1 MVCGWMFSAER
12 LTMID
17 YRCCI
22 AAHLGA
28 VGRWRRPRSFSLNT
42 VGTAMTSTFTG
53 CYPNDVISPQY
64 QAARRYGYGQG
75 YGYQGGR
82 YPVRCGHERC
92 KPASVNRRA

>member
-12 LTMID
+12 LTILT
-17 YRCCI
+17 I
-22 AAHLGA
+22 AAVRLTSALSAGGDGP
-28 VGRWRRPRSFSLNT
+28 GRSRSVLW
-42 VGTAMTSTFTG
+42 GTAMTSTFTG

-75 YGYQGGR
+75 YGYQGGP
-82 YPVRCGHERC
+82 YPGRCGHERC